1 MKDRKKYYNFRIE
14 FMLIVFLVLF
24 AISLGCIVGNVY
36 ILIRSDV
43 KGLYSYLHTDYYDNL
58 SIIYK
63 KGK

>member
-14 FMLIVFLVLF
+14 FMLIVFLMLF

-36 ILIRSDV
+36 ILIRADV
-43 KGLYSYLHTDYYDNL
+43 KGLYSYLHADYYDSLNNT
-58 SIIYK
+58 YK